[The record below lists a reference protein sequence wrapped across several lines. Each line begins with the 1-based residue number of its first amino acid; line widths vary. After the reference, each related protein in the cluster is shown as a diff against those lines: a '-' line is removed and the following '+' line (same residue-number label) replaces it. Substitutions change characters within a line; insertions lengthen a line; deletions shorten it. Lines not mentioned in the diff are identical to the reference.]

1 MVSTKVAQG
10 GNSDS
15 SRCWFPVQR
24 ILFDSGAIQASYVSS
39 AWLDEQRVLDQNL
52 EVHEV
57 NSHVLLG
64 DNRTRVKITEAVNLR
79 LKFIRDNGK
88 EVIADVLC
96 YVIPHSPNT
105 TPIILGV
112 PAILSASLFDYFLEI
127 LREGFRLIGHS
138 ERSSKA
144 RAENYMSSLQNIKE
158 ELIPWPS
165 VRDPLSPEELETDMP
180 DSFSDCLSF
189 LTTTQEEAEEKYE
202 ADVLKFTDERW
213 KQHQGNVK
221 ILDYLNSPL
230 VKQTF
235 LPKSWEGFKNVQG
248 AGANDKDEFELNW
261 DEEGLP
267 KQLDAK
273 VRPISPRLEAVVS
286 KELKRLNGYLWEDS
300 TSPICCPLTVA
311 PKDTPPFVRIASDS
325 RPINPFIKAPKE
337 YIPNVQQE
345 IRKMSGFSVFADIDQ
360 TNSFHQIKL
369 ALLSRQRLA
378 VKTPLGLKQPLFVPE
393 GISPGS
399 AMLQRINRWIFREM
413 EDCMVVMFDN
423 LLIGGTDYD
432 DLQRKL
438 DKFFE
443 ICRRHN
449 VICKMAKSRFGQDY
463 ANFFGY
469 VVRKDSWELTQERK
483 DTVNAITFPH
493 TLKGMQSY
501 LGMAL
506 FFKPFIENYS
516 ELTSD
521 LNEMTMKNFN
531 WTDKSTWNKDYEN
544 TFNIVKQNLQNS
556 QKLYFPDYNNEFILR
571 TDASK
576 NAVGGIL
583 LQRDKD
589 GNLLP
594 IAMVSCKLSETAQRW
609 DAYKLE
615 CFAIYYC
622 VKKLSHYL
630 HGKEFVIETDHQ
642 NLQWL
647 EKNDSAI
654 VMRWR
659 WYLQNYQTL
668 IRHIPGKKNV
678 VADYFS
684 RMYSMSEEPT
694 DDVVNQDDDQ
704 EDEFDVCQFYGL
716 DGSEYKEAPTIKLD
730 LKHARLTATVN
741 IKTTSDMSLAFSN
754 FIQQYV
760 ILYTIPY
767 NGFNFTFKKQKIL
780 GSQTPNDLGLKDGD
794 EIIVTGEPYVPDGYV
809 ANSTITSIMESDDI
823 KELGSIHFL
832 GRPTKKSSRVNSNR
846 TIRFLNTDTNEVEA
860 HLVQMNAAKSRS
872 TVSRTYLAQQTHL
885 NYKIVDGKVTLPVF
899 LTLKHTDSRRMALET
914 ELDFVVLDDQSGFV
928 IGYPHLT
935 YTFKTLLNMLY
946 HGVVE
951 DTIHDD
957 YERYDVIAS
966 DDADTEAEAI
976 EKAKPMLIQP
986 GLNPLHL
993 VTLPKRLSDL
1003 PDQLRQHVM
1012 ACKRTA
1018 ELVNIDDPSIVQRVV
1033 IKLDSGMENI
1043 RSAVSI
1049 ALVHQYPELF
1059 KPTYYEKPISGSTS
1073 LSGHPVSCLGETTL
1087 LIRLQHD
1094 TTGLWTESQIRLRIV
1109 DAQERSY
1116 LILSY
1121 FDSIRH
1127 FYDIYMRIHETFR
1140 TCLQLELDP
1149 SNYINPTK
1157 DGKQLFP
1164 DGILSPPSRQIIF
1177 RRDGQIVKD
1186 PAIHAAVKQS
1196 LPTVHN
1202 LVEAS
1207 DDGDDS
1213 EDSVMFYNIPT
1224 DFFNFPVHYLNHI
1237 TLDDDEGERE
1247 GDQGILGINNDTAD
1261 TNDEVEC
1268 KFYLTDDI
1276 AKTLQ
1281 SYTGTSKVI
1290 IDLYYDDP
1298 LTYHISGK
1306 DNWLRKRD
1314 KGFELKRPNAKGHQ
1328 GGISRYM
1335 EITSNVLILEALSI
1349 AHHNTEID
1357 DTQMEEILQEN
1368 NIIPYAKIITHRT
1381 TYGITMDV
1389 SQEFKRH
1396 LRDKS
1401 KSQQQHS
1408 FQIDVDRAQLEC
1420 LISNQ
1425 TSQYDIAEVELRKP
1439 YVMNPFKSI
1448 TDVVTQL
1455 KIDPEVLKETLN
1467 GKLVECI
1474 RRHNDACYDILVAN
1488 GIVKDSTKKDEDLAN
1503 IINELNEWMKEIHGG
1518 FNLHLGAKR
1527 TYAKAKERF
1536 PGHKLPFKFFEEYV
1550 ASCGTC
1556 QKQRASMG
1564 LAFRALV
1571 KTLKLPLKPRACVGV
1586 DTLSLPEDKYGYK
1599 YVHIIV
1605 QLFSK
1610 LVFAYPSKNNTA
1622 DSVCDAL
1629 LTYFATHGL
1638 FNVMSIDPG
1647 SNLLAETVDLLNRQ
1661 LNITQKVSMVD
1672 VHTSNG
1678 VENSGC
1684 KPIIR
1689 HLQALTSDFRIKDRW
1704 SEPKYFQWCLFMIN
1718 SSMNSEIDNIPFALH
1733 YGDYDKLAEKYP
1745 DAYPSNKETRS
1756 AYIKDLWE
1764 LQRIATE
1771 ASRKYQQSLHDKRVA
1786 VTPVHLANQYQPGD
1800 YVLRLREIPIN
1811 NNKLQRLK
1819 YRGPYKVLKQ
1829 EGNRVYVT
1837 HCSNN
1842 KEDVFPVEKLV
1853 IFDNSRDEAF
1863 KVAQL
1868 DDDEFLVLAIVGYKG
1883 NPLSRQSGCLI
1894 FLWIK

>member
-1 MVSTKVAQG
+1 MCFHVYST
-10 GNSDS
+10 
-15 SRCWFPVQR
+15 
-24 ILFDSGAIQASYVSS
+24 
-39 AWLDEQRVLDQNL
+39 
-52 EVHEV
+52 
-57 NSHVLLG
+57 
-64 DNRTRVKITEAVNLR
+64 
-79 LKFIRDNGK
+79 
-88 EVIADVLC
+88 
-96 YVIPHSPNT
+96 
-105 TPIILGV
+105 
-112 PAILSASLFDYFLEI
+112 
-127 LREGFRLIGHS
+127 
-138 ERSSKA
+138 
-144 RAENYMSSLQNIKE
+144 
-158 ELIPWPS
+158 
-165 VRDPLSPEELETDMP
+165 
-180 DSFSDCLSF
+180 
-189 LTTTQEEAEEKYE
+189 
-202 ADVLKFTDERW
+202 
-213 KQHQGNVK
+213 
-221 ILDYLNSPL
+221 
-230 VKQTF
+230 
-235 LPKSWEGFKNVQG
+235 
-248 AGANDKDEFELNW
+248 
-261 DEEGLP
+261 
-267 KQLDAK
+267 
-273 VRPISPRLEAVVS
+273 
-286 KELKRLNGYLWEDS
+286 
-300 TSPICCPLTVA
+300 
-311 PKDTPPFVRIASDS
+311 
-325 RPINPFIKAPKE
+325 
-337 YIPNVQQE
+337 
-345 IRKMSGFSVFADIDQ
+345 
-360 TNSFHQIKL
+360 
-369 ALLSRQRLA
+369 
-378 VKTPLGLKQPLFVPE
+378 
-393 GISPGS
+393 
-399 AMLQRINRWIFREM
+399 
-413 EDCMVVMFDN
+413 
-423 LLIGGTDYD
+423 
-432 DLQRKL
+432 
-438 DKFFE
+438 
-443 ICRRHN
+443 
-449 VICKMAKSRFGQDY
+449 
-463 ANFFGY
+463 
-469 VVRKDSWELTQERK
+469 
-483 DTVNAITFPH
+483 
-493 TLKGMQSY
+493 
-501 LGMAL
+501 
-506 FFKPFIENYS
+506 
-516 ELTSD
+516 
-521 LNEMTMKNFN
+521 
-531 WTDKSTWNKDYEN
+531 
-544 TFNIVKQNLQNS
+544 
-556 QKLYFPDYNNEFILR
+556 
-571 TDASK
+571 
-576 NAVGGIL
+576 
-583 LQRDKD
+583 
-589 GNLLP
+589 
-594 IAMVSCKLSETAQRW
+594 
-609 DAYKLE
+609 
-615 CFAIYYC
+615 
-622 VKKLSHYL
+622 
-630 HGKEFVIETDHQ
+630 IETDHQ

-694 DDVVNQDDDQ
+694 NAIVNQDDDQ
-704 EDEFDVCQFYGL
+704 EAEFDVCQFYGL
-716 DGSEYKEAPTIKLD
+716 NGSDYKEAPTIKLD

-809 ANSTITSIMESDDI
+809 ANSSITSIMESDDI

-832 GRPTKKSSRVNSNR
+832 GRPTKKSSRANSNR
-846 TIRFLNTDTNEVEA
+846 RVRFLNTDTNEVEA

-872 TVSRTYLAQQTHL
+872 TVSKTYLAQQTHL

-899 LTLKHTDSRRMALET
+899 LTLKHTDLRRMALET

-951 DTIHDD
+951 DAIHDD

-1018 ELVNIDDPSIVQRVV
+1018 ELVNIDDPSIIQRVV

-1207 DDGDDS
+1207 EDGDDS
-1213 EDSVMFYNIPT
+1213 EDAVMFYNIPT
-1224 DFFNFPVHYLNHI
+1224 DFFKFPVHYLNHI

-1247 GDQGILGINNDTAD
+1247 GDQGILGINNDNAD
-1261 TNDEVEC
+1261 TN
-1268 KFYLTDDI
+1268 
-1276 AKTLQ
+1276 
-1281 SYTGTSKVI
+1281 
-1290 IDLYYDDP
+1290 
-1298 LTYHISGK
+1298 
-1306 DNWLRKRD
+1306 
-1314 KGFELKRPNAKGHQ
+1314 
-1328 GGISRYM
+1328 
-1335 EITSNVLILEALSI
+1335 
-1349 AHHNTEID
+1349 
-1357 DTQMEEILQEN
+1357 EN
-1368 NIIPYAKIITHRT
+1368 
-1381 TYGITMDV
+1381 
-1389 SQEFKRH
+1389 
-1396 LRDKS
+1396 
-1401 KSQQQHS
+1401 
-1408 FQIDVDRAQLEC
+1408 
-1420 LISNQ
+1420 
-1425 TSQYDIAEVELRKP
+1425 
-1439 YVMNPFKSI
+1439 
-1448 TDVVTQL
+1448 
-1455 KIDPEVLKETLN
+1455 
-1467 GKLVECI
+1467 
-1474 RRHNDACYDILVAN
+1474 
-1488 GIVKDSTKKDEDLAN
+1488 EDLAN

-1647 SNLLAETVDLLNRQ
+1647 NNLLAETVDLLNRQ

-1704 SEPKYFQWCLFMIN
+1704 SEPKCFQWCLFMIN
-1718 SSMNSEIDNIPFALH
+1718 SSMNSEINNIPFALH

-1745 DAYPSNKETRS
+1745 DVYPSDKETRS
-1756 AYIKDLWE
+1756 AYIKDLWQ
-1764 LQRIATE
+1764 LQRIATD
-1771 ASRKYQQSLHDKRVA
+1771 ASRKYQQGLHDRRVA
-1786 VTPVHLANQYQPGD
+1786 VTPVLLANQYQPGD

-1829 EGNRVYVT
+1829 EGNRVYVS

-1883 NPLSRQSGCLI
+1883 NPLSRQSTEFLVQFEDEEKPIWVKYSQDLATNETFREYCKSLKCLEVLI
-1894 FLWIK
+1894 MKANEIPRYVNNLNRLKISLVKPGDRVYVDLRTYSLQDNGRWYDNLNLDDAYTKQYVLRATYGKYSNKENKIQIHFELYNQTMYWANADVQWYGTNFDLSDNMVLVDDKFAELHPQVM